1 MVGLILVEQLT
12 LGNGQEI
19 NKGGNEMPTKEE
31 MARDIVEML
40 SINNN
45 PIPPTIEEFMA
56 IFREKE
62 RVTGSTAQPK
72 NTLKQMYD
80 AYNDLQEEFGGRGI
94 TDTEEQLNDLDEK
107 QLDTLWKKIKWAN
120 GVIVITH
127 DNSPEEQ

>member
-1 MVGLILVEQLT
+1 
-12 LGNGQEI
+12 
-19 NKGGNEMPTKEE
+19 MPTKEE

-107 QLDTLWKKIKWAN
+107 QLDTLWQKIKWAN